1 MLSQLWGV
9 RLAVLIAAA
18 ASLSACRTFSPDG
31 GMDTVAMVAG
41 TGLNKDVIQVRSPE
55 DEAAVRTR
63 VTRMLHHPLSADA
76 AVQIALLNNLDLQA
90 AYNRLGIAEALAV
103 KASRPP
109 ALSFSLSDV
118 STPVELDIERK
129 VIGSLLSLVTMPART
144 RIASD
149 QFAQAELRAAED
161 TLRVAAET
169 RRAYVRAV
177 ASREIG
183 AALGEAKANAEA
195 SAELAGHLQQT
206 GAVNKLDQARRELFA
221 TETDTELVGARQQA
235 TAAHEKLTRL
245 MGLWHTDLDAYLP
258 SALPQLPGSTRSVR
272 AIEQEALNSRVA
284 VQMARLEMEAM
295 AKSYGLTRKT
305 HFLNALDAAGI
316 SKMQKDKGEE
326 RAEGGGYELVLEVPL
341 FDFGKANVREAEQ
354 RYLEAANRLGQL
366 GANAASEA
374 REAYGAYRA
383 TYTIARKYEA
393 EVLPLHQTISAETE
407 LQYNAMQI
415 DAFALLQAAR
425 EQVRAK
431 VAGIEAKRNFW
442 LASTDLSVAMLGGGT
457 LGSKVD
463 AVIAATNSSSTTAE

>member
-1 MLSQLWGV
+1 MFSQLWGV

-31 GMDTVAMVAG
+31 GIDTVAMVAG
-41 TGLNKDVIQVRSPE
+41 TGLNKDVIQVRSAE

-63 VTRMLHHPLSADA
+63 VTRLLHPPLSADA

-109 ALSFSLSDV
+109 AISFSLSDI

-129 VIGSLLSLVTMPART
+129 VIGSVLSLVTMPART

-169 RRAYVRAV
+169 RRAYVRAI
-177 ASREIG
+177 ASREI
-183 AALGEAKANAEA
+183 AAAVGEAKANAEA
-195 SAELAGHLQQT
+195 SAELSGHLQQT
-206 GAVNKLDQARRELFA
+206 GAVNKLDQARREVFA
-221 TETDTELVGARQQA
+221 TETDADLMSSRQQA
-235 TAAHEKLTRL
+235 AAAKERLTRL
-245 MGLWHTDLDAYLP
+245 MGLWQSDLDAYLP
-258 SALPQLPGSTRSVR
+258 GALPALPGSTRNVK
-272 AIEQEALNSRVA
+272 AIEQDALNARVD
-284 VQMARLEMEAM
+284 VQMARAEMEAM
-295 AKSYGLTRKT
+295 AKSYGLSRKT
-305 HFLNALDAAGI
+305 HFLNVLDAAGI
-316 SKMQKDKGEE
+316 SKTQKDRGEQ
-326 RAEGGGYELVLEVPL
+326 RADGGGYELVLEVPL

-366 GANAASEA
+366 GVSAASEA
-374 REAYGAYRA
+374 REAFGAYRA
-383 TYTIARKYEA
+383 TYAVAKKYET
-393 EVLPLHQTISAETE
+393 EVLPLQQTISAETE

-425 EQVRAK
+425 EQIRVK

-442 LASTDLSVAMLGGGT
+442 LASTDLGVAMLGGGAIA
-457 LGSKVD
+457 SERD
-463 AVIAATNSSSTTAE
+463 AVIATTSSSTNAE

>member
-1 MLSQLWGV
+1 MLSHLWGV

-18 ASLSACRTFSPDG
+18 GSLSACRTLSPDG

-41 TGLNKDVIQVRSPE
+41 TGLNKDVIQVRSVE
-55 DEAAVRTR
+55 DAAAVRTR
-63 VTRMLHHPLSADA
+63 VTRLLHRPLSADA

-109 ALSFSLSDV
+109 ALSFAISDI

-129 VIGSLLSLVTMPART
+129 VIGSLLSLLTMPART
-144 RIASD
+144 RIAD
-149 QFAQAELRAAED
+149 NQFSQAELRAAEE

-177 ASREIG
+177 AAREIVT
-183 AALGEAKANAEA
+183 ALGEAKATAEA
-195 SAELAGHLQQT
+195 SAEVARQLKQT
-206 GAVNKLDQARRELFA
+206 GAVNKLDQARREVFA
-221 TETDTELVGARQQA
+221 TETDAQLVGARQQA
-235 TAAHEKLTRL
+235 TAGREKLTRL

-258 SALPQLPGSTRSVR
+258 SALPQLPGSIRSIR
-272 AIEQEALNSRVA
+272 TIEQDALNVRVD

-305 HFLNALDAAGI
+305 HFLNVLDAAGI
-316 SKMQKDKGEE
+316 SKTQKNKGEK
-326 RAEGGGYELVLEVPL
+326 RADGGGYELVLEVPL

-366 GANAASEA
+366 GVNAASEA
-374 REAYGAYRA
+374 REAFGAYRA
-383 TYTIARKYEA
+383 SYAIARKYEG
-393 EVLPLHQTISAETE
+393 EVLPLRQTISAETE
-407 LQYNAMQI
+407 LQYNAMQV
-415 DAFALLQAAR
+415 DAFVLLETAR
-425 EQVRAK
+425 ERARAK

-442 LASTDLSVAMLGGGT
+442 LASTDLSVAMLGGG
-457 LGSKVD
+457 LGSEPD
-463 AVIAATNSSSTTAE
+463 AAIATSSSTNAE